1 MKILYI
7 HGLES
12 RPSEE
17 KNAIF
22 TARGHQI
29 WSPDMKFL
37 DFVNTSEP
45 YEILKNIALKNEVDF
60 LVGSSYGGFMA
71 FWLGQELALPQLLFN
86 PALFGKGFDV
96 PTSAD
101 IRADVPSWVFLG
113 AVDDVVPAS
122 TNIEF
127 FADKQQARVVV
138 AQWLG
143 HRIDVQTMRE
153 AAGWAGL

>member
-12 RPSEE
+12 KPSEA
-17 KNAIF
+17 KNEIF
-22 TARGHQI
+22 TQRGHQI

-37 DFVNTSEP
+37 DFATTSEP
-45 YEILKNIALKNEVDF
+45 YAILKNIATENEVDF

-86 PALFGKGFDV
+86 PAVCGRGFEV
-96 PTSAD
+96 PTSAE

-113 AVDDVVPAS
+113 ALDDVIPAELNLS
-122 TNIEF
+122 F
-127 FADKQQARVVV
+127 FADKPQARVVV
-138 AQWLG
+138 AQYLG
-143 HRIDVQTMRE
+143 HRIDIQTMRE